1 MFYFLF
7 FNNLLLIYSL
17 FIIKMNSNTKIKTI
31 KKVNYKIKKSNK
43 NSKNKYNKTKKN
55 KKTNK
60 GKSKRTIKYTMNDV
74 KKHNKKTD
82 AWIVINKKVYNIT
95 DWIKKHPGGLII
107 MRGVGKDA
115 TQLFNNI
122 GHSNYAK
129 KILKTYFIGILK

>member
-1 MFYFLF
+1 
-7 FNNLLLIYSL
+7 
-17 FIIKMNSNTKIKTI
+17 MNSNTKIKTK
-31 KKVNYKIKKSNK
+31 KKVNYK
-43 NSKNKYNKTKKN
+43 TKKTN
-55 KKTNK
+55 KKKTNK
-60 GKSKRTIKYTMNDV
+60 GKSKITIKYTMNDV

-95 DWIKKHPGGLII
+95 DWIKQHPGGLII

-129 KILKTYFIGILK
+129 KILKTYFIGVLK